1 MATLRDLGLSEYEAR
16 SYRALLRLGPAT
28 AKELSRA
35 SDVPMGRVYDV
46 LNSLEQWGLV
56 RSQASSRPK
65 KYVGVE
71 PETGLDRL
79 LDDKKA
85 ELDRKARQYESVVSE
100 LSTELDAHRPAD
112 EQFWTAAVGPDDSAE
127 LLVERLAAADRRL
140 VMVAGTPSPQFDIG
154 RVSQQIVDRLDG
166 ALARGVEVSL
176 LLSPGL
182 VESIPGTVWDD
193 YHDRLV
199 TNGAFEA
206 RVDESIRG
214 SFHLVDDVEVCI
226 EVPNPLDPTE
236 AFALIALTDPEFAA
250 NLKTTFD
257 EQWGAAEPLT
267 L

>member
-71 PETGLDRL
+71 PDTGLERL

-85 ELDRKARQYESVVSE
+85 ELERKVQQYESIVSE
-100 LSTELDAHRPAD
+100 LSSELDAHRPAD
-112 EQFWTAAVGPDDSAE
+112 EQFWTAAVGPAESAE
-127 LLVERLAAADRRL
+127 LLVERLAAADQRL
-140 VMVAGTPSPQFDIG
+140 VIVAGTPSPQFDIG
-154 RVSQQIVDRLDG
+154 RVSRQIVDRLDE

-182 VESIPGTVWDD
+182 VDSIPESVWDD
-193 YHDRLV
+193 YHDRL
-199 TNGAFEA
+199 AAHDDFEA
-206 RVDESIRG
+206 RIADEIVG
-214 SFHLVDDVEVCI
+214 SFHLIDDVEVCI
-226 EVPNPLDPTE
+226 EVSNPLDPTQ
-236 AFALIALTDPEFAA
+236 AFALIALTNPAFAA
-250 NLKTTFD
+250 NLKATFD
-257 EQWGAAEPLT
+257 EQWVDAEPLS

>member
-16 SYRALLRLGPAT
+16 SYRALLRLGPST

-56 RSQASSRPK
+56 RSQTSSRPK

-71 PETGLDRL
+71 PDTGLERL

-85 ELDRKARQYESVVSE
+85 ELEQKKEQYESVVSE
-100 LSTELDAHRPAD
+100 LSTELDARRPTD
-112 EQFWTAAVGPDDSAE
+112 EQFWTAALGPDDSAD
-127 LLVERLAAADRRL
+127 LLVERLAAAEERL

-154 RVSQQIVDRLDG
+154 RVSQRIVTRLDE
-166 ALARGVEVSL
+166 ALDRGVSVSL

-182 VESIPGTVWDD
+182 VESIPERVWDV

-199 TNGAFEA
+199 TNDAFEA
-206 RVDESIRG
+206 RVDDAIVG
-214 SFHLVDDVEVCI
+214 SFHLIDDVEVCL
-226 EVPNPLDPTE
+226 EVPNPLDPTQ
-236 AFALIALTDPEFAA
+236 AFALIALTDPDFAS
-250 NLKTTFD
+250 NLRRTFD
-257 EQWGAAEPLT
+257 EQWNGAEPLS

>member
-65 KYVGVE
+65 KYIGVE
-71 PETGLDRL
+71 PETGLERL
-79 LDDKKA
+79 LN
-85 ELDRKARQYESVVSE
+85 DRKSELERKAQQYESIVSE

-112 EQFWTAAVGPDDSAE
+112 EQFWTAAVGADESAD
-127 LLVERLAAADRRL
+127 LLVERLAAADQRL
-140 VMVAGTPSPQFDIG
+140 IMVIGTPSPQFDIG
-154 RVSQQIVDRLDG
+154 RVSQRVVDRLDE

-182 VESIPGTVWDD
+182 VDSIPETVWDD
-193 YHDRLV
+193 YHGRLV
-199 TNGAFEA
+199 TNDAFEA
-206 RVDESIRG
+206 RVDDAITG
-214 SFHLVDDVEVCI
+214 SFHLIDDVEVCL
-226 EVPNPLDPTE
+226 EVPNPLDPTQ
-236 AFALIALTDPEFAA
+236 AFAMIALTDPGFTS
-250 NLKTTFD
+250 NLRETFD
-257 EQWGAAEPLT
+257 RQWVDAEPLS